1 MSQCNLVIDETE
13 EEKLFVTENE
23 VGNVSWQC
31 SETWSL
37 LRFSLREQLVLLQRW
52 HQQISKPESLAT
64 ITNGFYTL
72 ILKNGRLMERVI
84 LNSISKMFVKEKLHT
99 RNLSPENKNTLQ
111 QVFCWKTLPK
121 NFTKHCYCA
130 LSIIKKVCI
139 LLKRAITGAF
149 I

>member
-23 VGNVSWQC
+23 VGNVSWHC

-52 HQQISKPESLAT
+52 PQQISKLESLAA

-99 RNLSPENKNTLQ
+99 RNLSPENKN
-111 QVFCWKTLPK
+111 
-121 NFTKHCYCA
+121 
-130 LSIIKKVCI
+130 I
-139 LLKRAITGAF
+139 L
-149 I
+149 